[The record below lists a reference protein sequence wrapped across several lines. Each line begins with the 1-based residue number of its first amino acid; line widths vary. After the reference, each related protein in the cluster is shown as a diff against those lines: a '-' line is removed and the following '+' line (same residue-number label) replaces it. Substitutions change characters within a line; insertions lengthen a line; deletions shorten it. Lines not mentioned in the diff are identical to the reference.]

1 MCVFVMIQKRPNPKP
16 LSATAEKELQ
26 SIANLCRRLRLSAAQ
41 VRKMKRIIRIMYE
54 PSPTDR

>member
-1 MCVFVMIQKRPNPKP
+1 MCVFAMTRKHPNPKP

-26 SIANLCRRLRLSAAQ
+26 SLANLCRRLHLSAAQ
-41 VRKMKRIIRIMYE
+41 VRKIKRIVRIMYE